1 MEYKLVCKL
10 LKTHGLKGEVKVY
23 LTTTEVEKR
32 FKRGSVLYILLDDS
46 SYKKV
51 TVNTFKYIEGNLA
64 FVTFKEFKDINE
76 IEPYLKKEVYGE
88 KLVLKYKI
96 YYSDLVGSKV
106 IYNSSYIGEIKE
118 VQRIANKEYILI
130 NSSLIPFIKDVFY
143 KNLNDEERTI
153 ELTEQG
159 KDVLDNA

>member
-1 MEYKLVCKL
+1 MIFAKPCQDAGLKMSNGPIISRMAGNR

-76 IEPYLKKEVYGE
+76 IEHYLKKEVE
-88 KLVLKYKI
+88 
-96 YYSDLVGSKV
+96 
-106 IYNSSYIGEIKE
+106 NH
-118 VQRIANKEYILI
+118 
-130 NSSLIPFIKDVFY
+130 F
-143 KNLNDEERTI
+143 
-153 ELTEQG
+153 
-159 KDVLDNA
+159 